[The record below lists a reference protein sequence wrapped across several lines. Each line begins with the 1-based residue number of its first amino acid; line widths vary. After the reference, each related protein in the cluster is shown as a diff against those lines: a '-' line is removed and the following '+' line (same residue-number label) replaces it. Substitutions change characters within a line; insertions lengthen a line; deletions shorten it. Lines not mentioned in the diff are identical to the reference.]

1 MSSEICT
8 FVKCMVCMFSG
19 LNTPKL
25 QTSGLTHKGRPFFM
39 TYQTHFLRQYPKSRQ
54 SGKSRIVFLYRIRS
68 HRQATVRA
76 CCLSGPNMP
85 FGALGMKSLAVQARA
100 LALPVTR
107 HCNDTLLSSY
117 DERFPAYFFL
127 LLNPFPAA
135 QLPESFQQTGDRD
148 TRGRRV
154 FSCIKNLS

>member
-1 MSSEICT
+1 MRMSSEICT

-25 QTSGLTHKGRPFFM
+25 QTSGLTRKYRPFFM

-85 FGALGMKSLAVQARA
+85 FGALGMKSLAVRART
-100 LALPVTR
+100 LALTC
-107 HCNDTLLSSY
+107 H
-117 DERFPAYFFL
+117 PALQWHPAFLVWRKIPGIFFS
-127 LLNPFPAA
+127 ASK
-135 QLPESFQQTGDRD
+135 SFS
-148 TRGRRV
+148 GRPTPRIV
-154 FSCIKNLS
+154 STDGW